1 MPKKYKEII
10 LGAAVVIL
18 AAVSWWFLKYV
29 FYVGNLTTLCWTGGG
44 IILIFWGVALCLAML
59 LIRDK
64 KILYGSFFVVLVSF
78 GAFFNNEPFYYL
90 IALALLFWVFTIAT
104 SRIQKEEMVQMKL
117 NFWRIWK
124 RGLPIFITF
133 LSVLIALAY
142 YFSPELAKIEKKE
155 IIVPKK
161 TFEMVIRPLETLIIE
176 RLPEGVSSI
185 DTEAKQILKPQE
197 VAELKEKY
205 DIEVKEGETI
215 KDLIYQLMQYQINA
229 SSGPY
234 EKFIPIG
241 LAVGLFLALKLF
253 GFFYIA
259 VIIFF
264 SWLVLRILVMFKFA
278 SIGKEMREMETVK
291 LL

>member
-1 MPKKYKEII
+1 MSKQYKEIV
-10 LGAAVVIL
+10 LGAAVVLLGAI
-18 AAVSWWFLKYV
+18 SWWFLKYI
-29 FYVGNLTTLCWTGGG
+29 FYTGNLTISCWIMGG
-44 IILIFWGVALCLAML
+44 IIFVLWGIALCLAML
-59 LIRDK
+59 LIKDR
-64 KILYGSFFVVLVSF
+64 KILYGSFLLCVGAF

-90 IALALLFWVFTIAT
+90 VALALLFWAFVVA
-104 SRIQKEEMVQMKL
+104 SSKIQTEEMVQMKL

-133 LSVLIALAY
+133 LCVLIALVY

-155 IIVPKK
+155 IVVPRK
-161 TFEMVIRPLETLIIE
+161 TFDMVIRPLETLIIE
-176 RLPEGVSSI
+176 RLPEGISSI

-197 VAELKEKY
+197 IEELKEKY
-205 DIEVKEGETI
+205 NIEVKEGETI
-215 KDLIYQLMQYQINA
+215 KDLIYQLMQYQINT

-259 VIIFF
+259 IIILL
-264 SWLVLRILVMFKFA
+264 SWLVLRLLVVLGFA
-278 SIGKEMREMETVK
+278 SIGKEMREMESVK
-291 LL
+291 L

>member
-1 MPKKYKEII
+1 MPKQYKEII
-10 LGAAVVIL
+10 LGAVVVLL

-29 FYVGNLTTLCWTGGG
+29 FYTGNLTTSCWVMGG
-44 IILIFWGVALCLAML
+44 IIFIFWGIALCLAML
-59 LIRDK
+59 LIKDK
-64 KILYGSFFVVLVSF
+64 KILYGSFLIALGTF

-90 IALALLFWVFTIAT
+90 IALALLFWVFAVA
-104 SRIQKEEMVQMKL
+104 SSKIQREEMVQMKL

-133 LSVLIALAY
+133 LCVLIALVY
-142 YFSPELAKIEKKE
+142 YFSPELAKIEKRE
-155 IIVPKK
+155 IVIPRK
-161 TFEMVIRPLETLIIE
+161 TFDMVIRPLETLIIE
-176 RLPEGVSSI
+176 RLPEGISSI

-197 VAELKEKY
+197 IAELKEKY
-205 DIEVKEGETI
+205 NIEVKEGETI

-229 SSGPY
+229 STGPY

-259 VIIFF
+259 IIIFL
-264 SWLVLRILVMFKFA
+264 SWLFLKLLVVLKFA
-278 SIGKEMREMETVK
+278 SIEKEMREMEAVK
-291 LL
+291 L